1 MTPFTSI
8 IIHTNISITIAVR
21 YTFISQEKEV
31 VDRVIFIFSLRSF
44 FNQRSELSIEKKYRK
59 ITEKTKRKY
68 LCWNLFISSLQLRSR
83 GTLLCIW
90 VFQISIFAAGQRL
103 KFIYRKK
110 IWTCPIIFQEVV
122 KNFMRFYNMHH
133 PLHFIEYHMF
143 EIIHLL
149 RSQNFPK
156 N

>member
-8 IIHTNISITIAVR
+8 IIHTNIPITIAVR
-21 YTFISQEKEV
+21 YTFSSHRKRRWST
-31 VDRVIFIFSLRSF
+31 DSDF
-44 FNQRSELSIEKKYRK
+44 EKKYRK
-59 ITEKTKRKY
+59 TTEKTKRKY
-68 LCWNLFISSLQLRSR
+68 ICWNLFISSLQLRSR
-83 GTLLCIW
+83 GTLLCVW